1 MDLNVR
7 QWRFNQWSG
16 LGGWS
21 VFVFVLMLM
30 TQGRGQGRKAVL
42 VTSPLS
48 PRLLQALGC
57 QSSSCLKKSGNIFTL
72 NPFVFKIGSSG
83 RWCTNQTQCI
93 CTASSWT
100 TTPLCPVSYIVASGA
115 SWHTL
120 SPKLWIPLVW
130 KAGHLSEGHHANVVE
145 SQEPHP
151 PPKPTPHPCSPCYS
165 SSSLIQSLPGL
176 FIPHAPPPSTQNKN
190 KNAFLYYLFTN
201 LTVLVPLTWEPAYL
215 LLPYQNRKSR
225 NEPIWPMWVRR
236 NYTLRLTPHT
246 ASVPVLRR
254 QSSWA
259 ATGTLSS
266 PWT

>member
-93 CTASSWT
+93 CTASLWT

-151 PPKPTPHPCSPCYS
+151 PPSPPLTPAHPATAAAAWFSPYQVYLFPMHHPPPFKTKIKTLSCITYLQISQSWCLSPGNTLICSYPIKTGSPEMNQSDQCGWGGIIPS
-165 SSSLIQSLPGL
+165 VSLPIQPL
-176 FIPHAPPPSTQNKN
+176 F
-190 KNAFLYYLFTN
+190 
-201 LTVLVPLTWEPAYL
+201 
-215 LLPYQNRKSR
+215 
-225 NEPIWPMWVRR
+225 
-236 NYTLRLTPHT
+236 
-246 ASVPVLRR
+246 
-254 QSSWA
+254 
-259 ATGTLSS
+259 LS
-266 PWT
+266 